1 MELPMQPLDT
11 YNLVLNYVILIMMP
25 LLIWA
30 NLRMKPNAS
39 PVSAYLWN
47 EHPNFTRISLV
58 VIGLLVVFSAVSLL
72 GHYGVLSGDAV
83 DAANI
88 AIGIPFLSLALVE
101 IVLGVRVALKF
112 LRGRKAKESKT

>member
-1 MELPMQPLDT
+1 MQPLDT
-11 YNLVLNYVILIMMP
+11 YNLVLNYVILIVMP

-30 NLRMKPNAS
+30 NLRMNPNAN
-39 PVSAYLWN
+39 PVSAHLWN
-47 EHPNFTRISLV
+47 EHPNFMRISLV

-83 DAANI
+83 DTTNI
-88 AIGIPFLSLALVE
+88 AIGIPFMLLAIVE

-112 LRGRKAKESKT
+112 LRDRKAKESKI